1 MNSENANG
9 DRLEQLEIRLTRIE
23 RLLTIGFASQ
33 IEAVRE
39 QAGVGDQVTAAIL
52 ALSLCW
58 TSSGGLKR
66 AAKERCGQ
74 SERTVNRRLTRLVE
88 LGALEQR
95 GKTASTEYRSTGLL
109 G

>member
-1 MNSENANG
+1 MNSG
-9 DRLEQLEIRLTRIE
+9 DADEGRLEQLEVQLTRIE
-23 RLLTIGFASQ
+23 RLLSIGFASQ
-33 IEAVRE
+33 IEVVRE
-39 QAGVGDQVTAAIL
+39 HAGVGDEVTAAIL
-52 ALSLCW
+52 TLSQHW
-58 TSSGGLKR
+58 TSAGGLKR
-66 AAKERCGQ
+66 AATERCGQ